1 MGEAVEM
8 DHDEVVLEVAGSPV
22 RAYRTPPVVDGPAI
36 VLLHGGSLDS
46 ARLSWEPIWP
56 RLVDMAQLVAPDLP
70 GYGASAL
77 GATRPTLAGY
87 RDWLLA
93 FFEACELRTVILV
106 GLSMGGGVALRTALD
121 APARV
126 SALVLCAPYGVSE
139 RTPGGRAGFLGVH
152 APGLTPLTN
161 TILRRSPSLLRR
173 ALGTMLR
180 GPGAVTDE
188 LVTQVSAELAQPT
201 SGAAWSS
208 FRRHEVRWSGPR
220 TCFGDELARLG
231 QPAVFLSGERDHLVP
246 AADVRAAAARVPRGR
261 FVAVPGAGHWLPRDA
276 PEVLAAEIASISG
289 R

>member
-1 MGEAVEM
+1 ME
-8 DHDEVVLEVAGSPV
+8 HDEVMLAVAGSPV
-22 RAYRTPPVVDGPAI
+22 RAFRSRQVPEGPVI

-56 RLVDMAQLVAPDLP
+56 KLAGTAQLVAPDLP
-70 GYGASAL
+70 GYGASRL

-93 FFEACELRTVILV
+93 FLDACELRTVVLV
-106 GLSMGGGVALRTALD
+106 GLSMGGGIALRTAVD
-121 APARV
+121 APDRV

-139 RTPGGRAGFLGVH
+139 RTPGGRAGSLAVH

-173 ALGTMLR
+173 AIGTLLHS
-180 GPGAVTDE
+180 PGAVTDDLVSRVAGE
-188 LVTQVSAELAQPT
+188 LTRPD

-208 FRRHEVRWSGPR
+208 FRRYEVRWSGPR
-220 TCFGDELARLG
+220 TRFGDELARLG
-231 QPAVFLSGERDHLVP
+231 QPAVFLSGERDHLVR

-276 PEVLAAEIASISG
+276 PDLLAAEITAIIG